1 MIRVRDDDV
10 LIGSSGIKD
19 ELAKFKMVHEWICE
33 VPDTLIHVPTIL
45 VTEIQDFPECVEFVR
60 QETLEGR
67 MIPEIHGLSHK
78 DYASL
83 KPARIVEEME
93 ICRDWIHAQFGHIAT
108 KFYSPW
114 GAGFDARGA
123 HIRPACASVGIELIT
138 CEHINKMN
146 GRYGVIQ
153 QLKDGR
159 PLSYLEDT
167 KDGEIFLHWWES
179 MARLKRIVE
188 VAKHGSWE
196 AAKAENSKLF
206 REEK

>member
-19 ELAKFKMVHEWICE
+19 ELARFKMVHEWICE
-33 VPDTLIHVPTIL
+33 VPETLIHVPTIL
-45 VTEIQDFPECVEFVR
+45 VREIQDFPECIDYVR
-60 QETLEGR
+60 QETEAGR
-67 MIPEIHGLSHK
+67 MLPEIHGAWHR

-83 KPARIVEEME
+83 TPDLIKLDME
-93 ICRDWIHAQFGHIAT
+93 YCKHWIQEQFGHTAT

-123 HIRPACASVGIELIT
+123 HIRPACAEVGIELIT

-146 GRYGVIQ
+146 GRYGVIH

-167 KDGEIFLHWWES
+167 KDREIFRHWWEG
-179 MARLKRIVE
+179 MARLKRIIE

-196 AAKAENSKLF
+196 AAKAANSKLF